1 MSQALATSLS
11 GARAKKLLTIGKVLN
26 LLTAEF
32 SDLTPSKLRFLEE
45 QGLITP
51 QRTDSGY
58 RKFTEADVERLRIV
72 LELQRDKYLPLKVIR
87 QYLSDLDEG
96 KQPTLPGETQV
107 NTAHVRQIRNRKF
120 SLIDLVAETAITDD
134 LIAQAQEANLIG
146 QEPFEHADL
155 EIARAIVH
163 LQRFGIAP
171 RHLKGLKAATE
182 REIGIIEGVIA
193 PVLRKNDTGARS
205 RAAHYAAE
213 IENQFAAI
221 RSELIRN
228 VISKIDQ

>member
-1 MSQALATSLS
+1 MAAAKPTPISA
-11 GARAKKLLTIGKVLN
+11 ARATRLYSIGQVHIALKDQF
-26 LLTAEF
+26 A
-32 SDLTPSKLRFLEE
+32 DLTLSKLRFLEE
-45 QGLITP
+45 QGLVTP
-51 QRTDSGY
+51 VRTASGY
-58 RKFTEADVERLRIV
+58 RKFSDADIDRLRII

-107 NTAHVRQIRNRKF
+107 NAAHVRQIRNRKF

>member
-1 MSQALATSLS
+1 MSAAVATSLS
-11 GARAKKLLTIGKVLN
+11 GARAKKLLTIGKVLA

-45 QGLITP
+45 QGLVTP
-51 QRTDSGY
+51 QRTESGY

-87 QYLSDLDEG
+87 QYLADLDAG
-96 KQPTLPGETQV
+96 QQPTLPGESQV
-107 NTAHVRQIRNRKF
+107 NAAHVRQIRNRKF
-120 SLIDLVAETAITDD
+120 SQLDLIAETAVTPE
-134 LIAQAQEANLIG
+134 LIAQAQDANLIG

-155 EIARAIVH
+155 EIARSLVQ

-171 RHLKGLKAATE
+171 RHLKGLKAAAE

-193 PVLRKNDTGARS
+193 PVLHKNDTGARG
-205 RAAHYAAE
+205 RASHYAAE
-213 IENQFAAI
+213 IESQFSNI

-228 VISKIDQ
+228 VIGKIDQ